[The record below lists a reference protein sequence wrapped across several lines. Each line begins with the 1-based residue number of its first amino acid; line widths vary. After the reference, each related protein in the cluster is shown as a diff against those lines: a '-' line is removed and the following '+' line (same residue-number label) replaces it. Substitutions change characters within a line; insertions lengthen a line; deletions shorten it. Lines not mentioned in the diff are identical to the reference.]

1 MNIDHHESFQHM
13 IDESLAGGISA
24 ERKQSLREHLDT
36 CAPCQQYLSACNR
49 VIAGLGGFSFE
60 VDPALNARVLAS
72 VRRRAQLVQARQPD
86 RRRSALISRALI
98 GLAAFV
104 LTMGGSFVD
113 LQFGGLIA
121 SVFDIQRT
129 LVRQELLAFWI
140 VPSLFLLLL
149 FPLLPLLSKAG
160 THREERTL

>member
-1 MNIDHHESFQHM
+1 MNTDHHQSFQHM

-24 ERKQSLREHLDT
+24 EREQSLREHLDT
-36 CAPCQQYLSACNR
+36 CAPCQQYLSASNR

-60 VDPALNARVLAS
+60 VNPTLNARVFAS
-72 VRRRAQLVQARQPD
+72 LRLSAQQLQAAQPSRRRWV
-86 RRRSALISRALI
+86 LISV
-98 GLAAFV
+98 AAVV

-121 SVFDIQRT
+121 SVFDIQRMQ
-129 LVRQELLAFWI
+129 VRQGLLAFWI
-140 VPSLFLLLL
+140 VPSLFIFLL

-160 THREERTL
+160 THREERIL